1 MKYKFLILIFFG
13 MFLINFVSAD
23 SQTFQVRYI
32 VPTPDTTPP
41 TWSNLR
47 NLTGYNNTAFSE
59 SITATDDSGISCYYL
74 NDTSTFDVDCSGT
87 ITNVTALNT
96 VIVYYLNISVNDTV
110 GNVNWGEFYID
121 ITGLS
126 ATQCSS
132 TFNYTK
138 MASSNTRPYIQL
150 CQWRNFR

>member
-1 MKYKFLILIFFG
+1 MKYKFLLLIFLG

-23 SQTFQVRYI
+23 SISFQMRFI
-32 VPTPDTTPP
+32 VPAGDITPP
-41 TWSNLR
+41 DWTNLR

-59 SITATDDSGISCYYL
+59 SITATDDSGISCYSL
-74 NDTSTFDVDCSGT
+74 NDTTTFDVDCSGT
-87 ITNVTALNT
+87 ITNVTVLNT
-96 VIVYYLNISVNDTV
+96 VTVYYLNISVNDTV

-126 ATQCSS
+126 ATQCGL

-150 CQWRNFR
+150 CQWRDFK